1 MTLKMKKIRLLI
13 IEEHKAVRDALQ
25 IRLQSSPNIEVIA
38 AHPTVAS
45 WKKFQLQSHDMPAAD
60 VNVVL
65 WGLRGREQRS
75 LRTIIDYIREFN
87 ALGMIVIIL
96 ASFANDV
103 EREMVLQ
110 AGAHRHLLKDINS
123 VQLITEIE
131 HLAAAHTA

>member
-1 MTLKMKKIRLLI
+1 MMLKMKTIRLLI

-25 IRLQSSPNIEVIA
+25 VRMQSSPNIEVIA
-38 AHPTVAS
+38 AYPTVAS
-45 WKKFQLQSHDMPAAD
+45 WKNQQMCFSDTQATD

-75 LRTIIDYIREFN
+75 LGTIIDYIKEFN
-87 ALGMIVIIL
+87 SLGMIVIIL
-96 ASFANDV
+96 ASFANEV

-123 VQLITEIE
+123 VQLIAEIE
-131 HLAAAHTA
+131 QLAAAHTA

>member
-1 MTLKMKKIRLLI
+1 MTLKMKTIRLLI

-25 IRLQSSPNIEVIA
+25 VRLQSSPNIEVVA
-38 AHPTVAS
+38 AYPTVAS
-45 WKKFQLQSHDMPAAD
+45 WKQVQRQVSGIDAAK

-75 LRTIIDYIREFN
+75 LGTIINYIKEFN
-87 ALGMIVIIL
+87 SLGIIVIIL

-123 VQLITEIE
+123 VLLIAEIE
-131 HLAAAHTA
+131 KLATAHAA